1 VFVFL
6 GYDPSADGR
15 GVAKD
20 RVIGTSGDRVI
31 GNATNL
37 GLTQAQARVPVPQRF
52 GIGFGWPKGGPSVA
66 QGPRKDG
73 ASVRIEEVALF
84 ATKDR
89 KKAGEGAKEIG
100 GSGIARD
107 RGSKTYR

>member
-20 RVIGTSGDRVI
+20 RVIGTSGDLVI

-52 GIGFGWPKGGPSVA
+52 GIGFGWPLGGPRVA
-66 QGPRKDG
+66 QAWPKGHARMAQ
-73 ASVRIEEVALF
+73 ASEW
-84 ATKDR
+84 
-89 KKAGEGAKEIG
+89 KKSFCLQQKMEKGREGAKEIG
-100 GSGIARD
+100 RSGD
-107 RGSKTYR
+107 RA